1 MSADVIAVE
10 IGPGEFVSIPLSGHA
25 ASVLAPA
32 LTGGFLAVCFCSD
45 FAVIRDTEDEAAAE
59 LDAHITAAVA

>member
-25 ASVLAPA
+25 SVLVTASA
-32 LTGGFLAVCFCSD
+32 IGGHIAVCFCGT
-45 FAVIRDTEDEAAAE
+45 VRLRDTADDAAAA
-59 LDAHITAAVA
+59 LDAHIAEATS

>member
-25 ASVLAPA
+25 AVLVTESAV
-32 LTGGFLAVCFCSD
+32 GGHIAVCFCGEVRLRD
-45 FAVIRDTEDEAAAE
+45 FADDAAAA
-59 LDAHITAAVA
+59 LDAHIAQVTS